1 MFRFLKKDSYW
12 LGAILGIVVPGII
25 YVILHFLNVLT
36 HSETKQNGHIF
47 EDSTLQIL
55 SIVVNAL
62 LLRYYLVNLK
72 FDKTGR
78 GILLITFIF
87 TIAFFIW
94 LK

>member
-1 MFRFLKKDSYW
+1 MFKFLKKDSYW

-25 YVILHFLNVLT
+25 YIILHYLNLLT
-36 HSETKQNGHIF
+36 ESR
-47 EDSTLQIL
+47 STGLKVFQESTVQIL

-62 LLRYYLVNLK
+62 MLRYYLVSLK

-78 GILLITFIF
+78 GILLVTFIF

-94 LK
+94 LN